1 MVCCPYTTLCDL
13 ATNFVIIRN
22 WGLHVT
28 SSCHRVKVYSVN
40 RSKPD
45 TAARLKVM
53 EEKGIPLN
61 PITRPL
67 EIDLETEEQYEEV
80 MKARDG
86 RDPRE

>member
-1 MVCCPYTTLCDL
+1 M
-13 ATNFVIIRN
+13 IIRN

-45 TAARLKVM
+45 TDARLKVM

>member
-1 MVCCPYTTLCDL
+1 
-13 ATNFVIIRN
+13 VIIRN

>member
-1 MVCCPYTTLCDL
+1 M
-13 ATNFVIIRN
+13 IIRN